1 MTAQKATARKE
12 PKTTQEKRIVWR
24 KKSAVAQNIE
34 LYSSAYRMAW
44 IQISPLQR
52 REQPDIALRLHASI
66 RSQVK
71 KGATDPYLI
80 ASEALKALREVS
92 PKRRAATDPSF
103 IAPEALTPFEK

>member
-24 KKSAVAQNIE
+24 KKSAVAFE

-66 RSQVK
+66 RSQLK
-71 KGATDPYLI
+71 KGATDPFVI
-80 ASEALKALREVS
+80 ASEAFKAVN
-92 PKRRAATDPSF
+92 
-103 IAPEALTPFEK
+103 EKTHPGTK